1 MRYVALGV
9 FLTGCT
15 VQPLAPEGTDYVSV
29 VSGSGFIGRS
39 ADWIYANDTLRRE
52 DQEPG
57 ELEPSVRWMTLP
69 EGTYAAVRAILE
81 DEVPNIGEPEFELC
95 PTDMGADSIGYSVP
109 VAGAS
114 SVSAG
119 CINNGYFDLRSQ
131 VMAQLP
137 SR

>member
-1 MRYVALGV
+1 MRPLVLVVLLA
-9 FLTGCT
+9 GCT

-57 ELEPSVRWMTLP
+57 DLEPTVQWMTLD
-69 EGTYAAVRAILE
+69 EGTYSAVRSILE
-81 DEVPNIGEPEFELC
+81 DGVPDIGEPEFDLC
-95 PTDMGADSIGYSVP
+95 PTDMGANSMRYSQP
-109 VAGAS
+109 IAGGS

-131 VMAQLP
+131 VMSRLP
-137 SR
+137 PR